1 MDVTAVCRLYS
12 LLSFFVCFCTDLF
25 GKVNCWVKLS
35 ALTINGAGQTKGCNF
50 IILQMRLERFALSL
64 LPLPSGQ
71 RQEEM
76 LPFGWC
82 LLVPCPRRSGRSPRR
97 STTEPVGPR
106 RPSLLCYNFSAIL
119 FRNAERGGKCCALWV
134 FRSDQAG
141 GEEEQAARCRLPVV
155 HPHLSAF
162 LCFPTPPCLSLT
174 SRQSYSMAC
183 SFHPVSG
190 HAVVA
195 QESLCLAGVLYLN
208 AVKSI
213 MAAAYV

>member
-1 MDVTAVCRLYS
+1 MDVTAVYRLYS

-35 ALTINGAGQTKGCNF
+35 ALTINGTGQTKGCNF

-97 STTEPVGPR
+97 STTEPMGQGGR
-106 RPSLLCYNFSAIL
+106 LCSVTTFQQSCSEMQ
-119 FRNAERGGKCCALWV
+119 R
-134 FRSDQAG
+134 
-141 GEEEQAARCRLPVV
+141 EEESAVLCGYFALTKRGEGGAGSSMQIACCSPSSVCIPLLSYPLMPLPN
-155 HPHLSAF
+155 
-162 LCFPTPPCLSLT
+162 FPAVIFHGMLFSPRFRT
-174 SRQSYSMAC
+174 C
-183 SFHPVSG
+183 SSSTREPLFS
-190 HAVVA
+190 
-195 QESLCLAGVLYLN
+195 
-208 AVKSI
+208 
-213 MAAAYV
+213 

>member
-1 MDVTAVCRLYS
+1 MDVTAVYRLYS

-35 ALTINGAGQTKGCNF
+35 ALTINGTGQTKGCNF

-97 STTEPVGPR
+97 STTQPVGPR

-134 FRSDQAG
+134 FCSDQAG
-141 GEEEQAARCRLPVV
+141 GRRSRQLDADCLLFTLICL
-155 HPHLSAF
+155 HSSAF
-162 LCFPTPPCLSLT
+162 LPPHASPELPGSHIPWHALFTPF
-174 SRQSYSMAC
+174 QDM
-183 SFHPVSG
+183 
-190 HAVVA
+190 
-195 QESLCLAGVLYLN
+195 Q
-208 AVKSI
+208 
-213 MAAAYV
+213 